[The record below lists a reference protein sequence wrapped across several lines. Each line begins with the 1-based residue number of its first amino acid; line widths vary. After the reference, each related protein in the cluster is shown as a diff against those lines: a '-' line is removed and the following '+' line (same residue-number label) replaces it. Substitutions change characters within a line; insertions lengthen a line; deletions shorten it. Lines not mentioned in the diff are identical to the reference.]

1 MNVSTRNKGLLTGG
15 YTFIEMK
22 SQSLSKN
29 LGNSLLGSIVE
40 TDLSIMIHF
49 TSFLALWNEGNKS
62 RELSKNGQF

>member
-1 MNVSTRNKGLLTGG
+1 MQIMHDFISDNRVIMNVSTRNKGLLIGG
-15 YTFIEMK
+15 YTFIEMM

-49 TSFLALWNEGNKS
+49 TSFLALLE
-62 RELSKNGQF
+62 